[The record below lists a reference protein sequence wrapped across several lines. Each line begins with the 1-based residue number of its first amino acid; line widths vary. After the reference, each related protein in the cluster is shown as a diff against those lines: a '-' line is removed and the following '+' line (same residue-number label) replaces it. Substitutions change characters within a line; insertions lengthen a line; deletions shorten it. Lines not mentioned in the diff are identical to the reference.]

1 MLMANAR
8 ESNNNNAMTCT
19 NKENRKYKN
28 SDAFLHLKLQQAMQ
42 KGEKQSKCLSP
53 FTWW

>member
-1 MLMANAR
+1 MLMANARER

-28 SDAFLHLKLQQAMQ
+28 SDAFLHL
-42 KGEKQSKCLSP
+42 
-53 FTWW
+53 